1 MVETESVRIEL
12 AFEGGQIFVANV
24 SAAAADEVEKA
35 VAAGAGTVQV
45 ETVDGRITVVASR
58 VSYLKRYGRES
69 AIGFGL

>member
-1 MVETESVRIEL
+1 M
-12 AFEGGQIFVANV
+12 

-45 ETVDGRITVVASR
+45 DTVDGRITVVASR